1 MRLLRWHPPTARS
14 PSVPES
20 RPVGCWGRLMRAKA
34 RTSCSHSPWRMRMR
48 MWMRMRIQMRIQMV
62 RKKGWRWRWCRC
74 WWTFRLHKRPV
85 PVPAPGRWAGSA
97 SELVVHAEA
106 NDLRLGGQC
115 SWCCAGADPAKR
127 SQSTSLITTTIRAGC
142 CSSCH
147 GRRLFRPDRDGH
159 PRHSSRLQG
168 RPSRSCRHYLPFHSP
183 PSFLHSC
190 R

>member
-34 RTSCSHSPWRMRMR
+34 RTSCSHSPWRMRM
-48 MWMRMRIQMRIQMV
+48 WMRMRIQMRIQMV
-62 RKKGWRWRWCRC
+62 RKKGRRWRWCRC

-142 CSSCH
+142 CCSSRH
-147 GRRLFRPDRDGH
+147 GRRLFRPNRDGH

-168 RPSRSCRHYLPFHSP
+168 RPGRSCRHYLPFHYL
-183 PSFLHSC
+183 PSFLHPC